1 MTSASKK
8 LLFGT
13 AGVPQSTSP
22 HSTLAAVQKIA
33 QLGLDCLEIE
43 FVWGVKMGS
52 DLCQKIKEKAR
63 ELHIA
68 LSVHAPY
75 FVNLNSNEE
84 GKRMSSQERLLS
96 SARMAKK
103 CGAKSVVF
111 HCGYYGES
119 SPEQTYKTV
128 RKGLEDVLSILK
140 SERNPVVLRPE
151 TMGKK
156 SQFGSL
162 EEILFLCRDLDGM
175 LPCID
180 FSHIHSRRGKA
191 NNYNE
196 FHRIL
201 KKIEKKLGK
210 AAIKNMHIHISG
222 VAYSDKGEI
231 KHLILNESDFRYEE
245 WIQALKDYGVEGRVI
260 CESPNLEQD
269 ALMLKKLYTADSMK
283 IADSLKKD

>member
-1 MTSASKK
+1 MTPASKN

-13 AGVPQSTSP
+13 AGIPQSTTSQ
-22 HSTLAAVQKIA
+22 STLAAVQEISR
-33 QLGLDCLEIE
+33 LGLDCLEIE

-52 DLCQKIKEKAR
+52 DLCQKIKEKAK
-63 ELHIA
+63 ELRVA

-75 FVNLNSNEE
+75 FVNLNSAEE
-84 GKRMSSQERLLS
+84 GKKLSSQERLLS

-111 HCGYYGES
+111 HCGYYGKSNLET
-119 SPEQTYKTV
+119 TYETI
-128 RKGLEDVLSILK
+128 RKGLQDILSILK

-180 FSHIHSRRGKA
+180 FSHIHAREGKV
-191 NNYNE
+191 NSYDE
-196 FHRIL
+196 FFRVL
-201 KKIEKKLGK
+201 KKIEKKLGIG
-210 AAIKNMHIHISG
+210 AIKNMHIHISG
-222 VAYSDKGEI
+222 VAYSGKGEI

-260 CESPNLEQD
+260 CESPNQEQD
-269 ALMLKKLYTADSMK
+269 ALMLKKLYRPDFM
-283 IADSLKKD
+283 KKD

>member
-1 MTSASKK
+1 MTSVSKN

-22 HSTLAAVQKIA
+22 HSTLAAVQEISR
-33 QLGLDCLEIE
+33 LGLDCLEIE

-52 DLCQKIKEKAR
+52 DLCQKIKEKAK
-63 ELHIA
+63 ELRVA

-75 FVNLNSNEE
+75 FVNLNSAEE
-84 GKRMSSQERLLS
+84 GKRLSSQERLLS
-96 SARMAKK
+96 SARMAEK

-111 HCGYYGES
+111 HCGYYGKS
-119 SPEQTYKTV
+119 NPETTYETI
-128 RKGLEDVLSILK
+128 RKGLQDILSILK
-140 SERNPVVLRPE
+140 SEKNPVVLRPE

-180 FSHIHSRRGKA
+180 FSHIHAREGKV
-191 NNYNE
+191 NSYDE
-196 FHRIL
+196 FFRVL
-201 KKIEKKLGK
+201 KKIEKKLGNG
-210 AAIKNMHIHISG
+210 AIKNMHIHISG
-222 VAYSDKGEI
+222 VAYSGKGEI

-260 CESPNLEQD
+260 CESPNQEQD
-269 ALMLKKLYTADSMK
+269 ALMLKKLYRPDF
-283 IADSLKKD
+283 IKKD

>member
-1 MTSASKK
+1 MTSASKR

-13 AGVPQSTSP
+13 AGVPQSTST
-22 HSTLAAVQKIA
+22 HSTLAAVQEISR
-33 QLGLDCLEIE
+33 LGLDCLEIE

-52 DLCQKIKEKAR
+52 DLCQKIKERAK
-63 ELHIA
+63 ELRIT

-75 FVNLNSNEE
+75 FINLNSNEE
-84 GKRMSSQERLLS
+84 GKRLSSQERLLS

-111 HCGYYGES
+111 HCGYYGKS
-119 SPEQTYKTV
+119 SPEQTYSTV
-128 RKGLEDVLSILK
+128 KKGLEDVLSILK
-140 SERNPVVLRPE
+140 AERNPVVLRPE

-180 FSHIHSRRGKA
+180 FSHIHSRTGKA
-191 NNYNE
+191 NNYND
-196 FHRIL
+196 FYRIL
-201 KKIEKKLGK
+201 KKIEKKLGNG
-210 AAIKNMHIHISG
+210 AIKNMHIHISG
-222 VAYSDKGEI
+222 IAYSDKGEI

-245 WIQALKDYGVEGRVI
+245 WIHALKDYGVEGRVI
-260 CESPNLEQD
+260 CESPNLEKD
-269 ALMLKKLYTADSMK
+269 ALLLKKLYIADSMR
-283 IADSLKKD
+283 KD

>member
-1 MTSASKK
+1 MTPASKR

-22 HSTLAAVQKIA
+22 HSTIAAVQEISR
-33 QLGLDCLEIE
+33 LGLDCLEIE

-52 DLCQKIKEKAR
+52 DLCQKIKERAK
-63 ELHIA
+63 ELRIT

-75 FVNLNSNEE
+75 FINLNSNEE
-84 GKRMSSQERLLS
+84 GKRLSSQERLLS

-111 HCGYYGES
+111 HCGYYGKS
-119 SPEQTYKTV
+119 SPEQTYSTV
-128 RKGLEDVLSILK
+128 KKGLEDVLSILK

-180 FSHIHSRRGKA
+180 FSHIHSRTGKA

-201 KKIEKKLGK
+201 KKIEKKLGNR
-210 AAIKNMHIHISG
+210 AIKNMHIHISG
-222 VAYSDKGEI
+222 IAYSDKGEI

-245 WIQALKDYGVEGRVI
+245 WIHALKDYGVEGRVI
-260 CESPNLEQD
+260 CESPNLEKD
-269 ALMLKKLYTADSMK
+269 ALLLKKLYIADSMR
-283 IADSLKKD
+283 KD

>member
-1 MTSASKK
+1 MTPAPDR

-22 HSTLAAVQKIA
+22 QSTLAAVQEISRM
-33 QLGLDCLEIE
+33 GLDCLEIE

-52 DLCQKIKEKAR
+52 DLCRKIKEKA
-63 ELHIA
+63 EEFKVA

-75 FVNLNSNEE
+75 FVNLNSAEE
-84 GKRMSSQERLLS
+84 GKRLSSQERLLR
-96 SARMAKK
+96 SARMAEK

-111 HCGYYGES
+111 HCGYYGRS
-119 SPEQTYKTV
+119 TPEQTYETV
-128 RKGLEDVLSILK
+128 QKGLKDVLSILK
-140 SERNPVVLRPE
+140 SERNSVVLRPE

-180 FSHIHSRRGKA
+180 FSHIYAREGKA
-191 NNYNE
+191 NTYRE
-196 FHRIL
+196 FYRIL
-201 KKIEKKLGK
+201 KKIEKKLGS
-210 AAIKNMHIHISG
+210 ATLKNMHIHISG

-231 KHLILNESDFRYEE
+231 KHLTLNESDFSYEE
-245 WIQALKDYGVEGRVI
+245 WVQAVKDYGIEGRVI
-260 CESPNLEQD
+260 CESPNKEQD
-269 ALMLKKLYTADSMK
+269 ALMVKRLYMS
-283 IADSLKKD
+283 

>member
-1 MTSASKK
+1 MTSVSKN

-22 HSTLAAVQKIA
+22 HSTLAAVQEISR
-33 QLGLDCLEIE
+33 LGLDCLEIE

-52 DLCQKIKEKAR
+52 DLCQKIKEKAK
-63 ELHIA
+63 ELRVA

-75 FVNLNSNEE
+75 FVNLNSVEE
-84 GKRMSSQERLLS
+84 GKRLSSQERLLS
-96 SARMAKK
+96 SARMAEK

-111 HCGYYGES
+111 HCGYYGKS
-119 SPEQTYKTV
+119 NPETTYETI
-128 RKGLEDVLSILK
+128 RKGLQDILSILK
-140 SERNPVVLRPE
+140 SEKNPAVLRPE

-180 FSHIHSRRGKA
+180 FSHIHAREGKV
-191 NNYNE
+191 NSYDE
-196 FHRIL
+196 FFRVL
-201 KKIEKKLGK
+201 KKIEKKLGNG
-210 AAIKNMHIHISG
+210 AIKNMHIHISG
-222 VAYSDKGEI
+222 VAYSGKGEI

-260 CESPNLEQD
+260 CESPNQEQD
-269 ALMLKKLYTADSMK
+269 ALMLKKLYRPDF
-283 IADSLKKD
+283 IKKD

>member
-1 MTSASKK
+1 MIPASKR

-22 HSTLAAVQKIA
+22 HSTLAAVQEISR
-33 QLGLDCLEIE
+33 LGLDCLEIE

-52 DLCQKIKEKAR
+52 DLCQKIKERAK
-63 ELHIA
+63 ELRIT

-75 FVNLNSNEE
+75 FINLNSNEE
-84 GKRMSSQERLLS
+84 GKRLSSQERLLS

-111 HCGYYGES
+111 HCGYYGKS
-119 SPEQTYKTV
+119 SPEQTYSTV
-128 RKGLEDVLSILK
+128 KKGLEDVLSILK

-180 FSHIHSRRGKA
+180 FSHIHSRTGKA
-191 NNYNE
+191 NNYND

-201 KKIEKKLGK
+201 KKIEKKLGNG
-210 AAIKNMHIHISG
+210 AIKNMHIHISG
-222 VAYSDKGEI
+222 IAYSDKGEI

-245 WIQALKDYGVEGRVI
+245 WIHALKDYGVEGRVI
-260 CESPNLEQD
+260 CESPNLEKD
-269 ALMLKKLYTADSMK
+269 ALLLKKLYIADSMR
-283 IADSLKKD
+283 KD

>member
-1 MTSASKK
+1 MTSVSKN

-22 HSTLAAVQKIA
+22 HSTLAAVQEISR
-33 QLGLDCLEIE
+33 LGLDCLEIE

-52 DLCQKIKEKAR
+52 DLCQKIKEKAK
-63 ELHIA
+63 ELRVA

-75 FVNLNSNEE
+75 FVNLNSAEE
-84 GKRMSSQERLLS
+84 GKRLSSQERLLS
-96 SARMAKK
+96 SARMAEK

-111 HCGYYGES
+111 HCGYYGKS
-119 SPEQTYKTV
+119 NPETTYETI
-128 RKGLEDVLSILK
+128 RKGLKDILSILK
-140 SERNPVVLRPE
+140 SEKNPAVLRPE

-180 FSHIHSRRGKA
+180 FSHIHAREGKV
-191 NNYNE
+191 NSYDE
-196 FHRIL
+196 FFRVL
-201 KKIEKKLGK
+201 KKIEKKLGNG
-210 AAIKNMHIHISG
+210 AIKNMHIHISG
-222 VAYSDKGEI
+222 VAYSGKGEI

-260 CESPNLEQD
+260 CESPNQEQD
-269 ALMLKKLYTADSMK
+269 ALMLKKLYRPDF
-283 IADSLKKD
+283 IKKD

>member
-1 MTSASKK
+1 MTSVSKN

-22 HSTLAAVQKIA
+22 HSTLAAVQEISR
-33 QLGLDCLEIE
+33 LGLDCLEIE

-52 DLCQKIKEKAR
+52 DLCQKIKEKAK
-63 ELHIA
+63 ELSVA

-75 FVNLNSNEE
+75 FVNLNSAEE
-84 GKRMSSQERLLS
+84 GKRLSSQERLLS
-96 SARMAKK
+96 SARMAEK

-111 HCGYYGES
+111 HCGYYGKS
-119 SPEQTYKTV
+119 NPETTYETI
-128 RKGLEDVLSILK
+128 RKGLQDILSILK
-140 SERNPVVLRPE
+140 SEKNPVVLRPE

-180 FSHIHSRRGKA
+180 FSHIHAREGKV
-191 NNYNE
+191 NSYDE
-196 FHRIL
+196 FFRVL
-201 KKIEKKLGK
+201 KKIEKKLGNG
-210 AAIKNMHIHISG
+210 AIKNMHIHISG
-222 VAYSDKGEI
+222 VAYSGKGEI

-260 CESPNLEQD
+260 CESPNQEQD
-269 ALMLKKLYTADSMK
+269 ALMLKKLYRPDFM
-283 IADSLKKD
+283 KKD

>member
-1 MTSASKK
+1 MTSVSKN

-22 HSTLAAVQKIA
+22 HSTLAAVQEISR
-33 QLGLDCLEIE
+33 LGLDCLEIE

-52 DLCQKIKEKAR
+52 DLCQKIKEKAK
-63 ELHIA
+63 ELRVA

-75 FVNLNSNEE
+75 FVNLNSAEE
-84 GKRMSSQERLLS
+84 GKRLSSQERLLS
-96 SARMAKK
+96 SARMAEK

-111 HCGYYGES
+111 HCGYYGKS
-119 SPEQTYKTV
+119 NPETTYETI
-128 RKGLEDVLSILK
+128 RKGLKDILSILK
-140 SERNPVVLRPE
+140 SEKNPVVLRPE

-180 FSHIHSRRGKA
+180 FSHIHAREGKV
-191 NNYNE
+191 NSYDE
-196 FHRIL
+196 FFRVL
-201 KKIEKKLGK
+201 KKIEKKLGNG
-210 AAIKNMHIHISG
+210 AIKNMHIHISG
-222 VAYSDKGEI
+222 VAYSGKGEI

-260 CESPNLEQD
+260 CESPNQEQD
-269 ALMLKKLYTADSMK
+269 ALMLKKLYRPDFM
-283 IADSLKKD
+283 KKD

>member
-1 MTSASKK
+1 MISVSKK

-13 AGVPQSTSP
+13 AGVPQSTSS
-22 HSTLAAVQKIA
+22 HSTLAAVQEISRS
-33 QLGLDCLEIE
+33 GLDCLEIE

-63 ELHIA
+63 ELNIA

-75 FVNLNSNEE
+75 FINLNSKEG
-84 GKRMSSQERLLS
+84 GKRLSSQERLLS

-111 HCGYYGES
+111 HCGYYGDS
-119 SPEQTYKTV
+119 SPEQTHKTV
-128 RKGLEDVLSILK
+128 QKGLEDVLSILK

-180 FSHIHSRRGKA
+180 FSHIHSRTGKV

-201 KKIEKKLGK
+201 KKIEKKLGS

-222 VAYSDKGEI
+222 IAYSGKGEI

-269 ALMLKKLYTADSMK
+269 ALMLKKLYLADSMK
-283 IADSLKKD
+283 IADSMKKD

>member
-13 AGVPQSTSP
+13 AGVPQSASLS
-22 HSTLAAVQKIA
+22 STLSGIQQIVELK
-33 QLGLDCLEIE
+33 LDCLEIE
-43 FVWGVKMGS
+43 FVKGVKIGS
-52 DLCQKIKEKAR
+52 DMCQKIKDRAKA
-63 ELHIA
+63 LNVC

-75 FVNLNSNEE
+75 YINLNSPEE
-84 GKRMSSQERLLS
+84 GKRLASQERLLS
-96 SARMAKK
+96 SARMAEK

-111 HCGYYGES
+111 HAGYYGGTD
-119 SPEQTYKTV
+119 PEQAYKTIK
-128 RKGLEDVLSILK
+128 KGLMDVVSIVK
-140 SERNPVVLRPE
+140 SERNPATFRPE

-162 EEILFLCRDLDGM
+162 EEILFLCRDVDGI

-180 FSHIHSRRGKA
+180 FSHIHAREGKA

-210 AAIKNMHIHISG
+210 ETLKNIHIHITG
-222 VAYSDKGEI
+222 VHYTAKGEM
-231 KHLILNESDFRYEE
+231 KHINLKDSDFRYDD
-245 WIQALKDYGVEGRVI
+245 WIQILKDYRVEGTVI

-269 ALMLKKLYTADSMK
+269 AIMLKNLYYGK
-283 IADSLKKD
+283 E